1 MITVDEYENF
11 DAVGLATL
19 IADKKVSAL
28 EVVESAI
35 ARIESRNSTLN
46 AVVATLFDDARAAV
60 GQGLPGGPLSGVP
73 YLVKDLNTWIEGVPA
88 TNGSRAF
95 REHVPEHR

>member
-19 IADKKVSAL
+19 IADKEVSAL

-35 ARIESRNSTLN
+35 ARIESRNSALN
-46 AVVATLFDDARAAV
+46 AVIATLFD
-60 GQGLPGGPLSGVP
+60 
-73 YLVKDLNTWIEGVPA
+73 
-88 TNGSRAF
+88 
-95 REHVPEHR
+95 

>member
-19 IADKKVSAL
+19 IADKEVSAL

-35 ARIESRNSTLN
+35 ARIESRNSALN
-46 AVVATLFDDARAAV
+46 AVIATLFDCLEVRC
-60 GQGLPGGPLSGVP
+60 
-73 YLVKDLNTWIEGVPA
+73 LVCLTSSKT
-88 TNGSRAF
+88 
-95 REHVPEHR
+95 

>member
-19 IADKKVSAL
+19 IAGKEVSAL

-35 ARIESRNSTLN
+35 ARIESRNLALN
-46 AVVATLFDDARAAV
+46 AVIATLFDDAR
-60 GQGLPGGPLSGVP
+60 LSG
-73 YLVKDLNTWIEGVPA
+73 YFYF
-88 TNGSRAF
+88 S
-95 REHVPEHR
+95 

>member
-19 IADKKVSAL
+19 IAGKEVSAL

-35 ARIESRNSTLN
+35 ARIESRNLALN
-46 AVVATLFDDARAAV
+46 AVIATKV
-60 GQGLPGGPLSGVP
+60 ISG
-73 YLVKDLNTWIEGVPA
+73 YFHF
-88 TNGSRAF
+88 S
-95 REHVPEHR
+95 